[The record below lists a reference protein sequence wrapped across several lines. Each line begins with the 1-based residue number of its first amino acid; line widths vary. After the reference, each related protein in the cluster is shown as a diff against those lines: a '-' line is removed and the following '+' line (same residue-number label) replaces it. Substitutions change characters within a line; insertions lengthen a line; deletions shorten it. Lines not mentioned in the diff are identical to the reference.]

1 MKTIPNKLTAALTIG
16 ALLLPCVSFAH
27 AQDALGRGDV
37 LDANPGRMSGGRN
50 LPSQID
56 NFRARN
62 LIVTGDVAGGRGF
75 RGTVGYGADS
85 DFRGVLGSDDLFD
98 FRARSFLSSPQ
109 MLQYG
114 GAAQQFTLGQQLG
127 LLEYRREPIPTGVGG
142 FGNPLVQGGAIG
154 GEPLA
159 PAPADLSIRV
169 DALTMAASGRALEA
183 SAEPKVIGVMHGPE
197 GVPAAVT
204 ISTLQGFVS
213 QPVDVMV
220 AKQSYTTFDQLR
232 LEQDFAAGR
241 LTTPAGTP
249 FEGRF
254 QSLALDQRID
264 PGRQFDP
271 AGRDETG
278 EYARLL
284 ERIVDRYANLDN
296 VQLHIDQQV
305 LNQLDDRFADLRKKL
320 IERERER
327 LVRLAM
333 PGADAPRQPEEEDPA
348 ALPGIAPRP
357 LDPAA
362 PTGPEA
368 RDPMDLSNITPLLR
382 HGQRV
387 DQLSGTMQTR
397 FNEIMALA
405 EESLRRGDYF
415 MAERRFNRALR
426 FTPGHPLAVAGLA
439 HAQIGAG
446 LNASASLIVQ
456 RLFIEHPEMIDTRFG
471 PNVLPDQARLRQV
484 MQSLEPLPPL
494 GSRDAASS
502 AFLLAYIGHQLGER
516 AVVERGLKAMRE
528 AAPDSALLPL
538 LEAVWLGEDA
548 TPLAPAPVV
557 PETPETSEAPP
568 SK

>member
-1 MKTIPNKLTAALTIG
+1 MKTITNKLTAALAFG
-16 ALLLPCVSFAH
+16 AWLLPCVSMAH

-37 LDANPGRMSGGRN
+37 LDANPGRTSGGRN
-50 LPSQID
+50 LPSQVE

-114 GAAQQFTLGQQLG
+114 GAAQQFSLGQQLG
-127 LLEYRREPIPTGVGG
+127 LLEYRREPMPTGVGG
-142 FGNPLVQGGAIG
+142 FGNPLLQGGAIG
-154 GEPLA
+154 GEPLPPT
-159 PAPADLSIRV
+159 PAELSIRV
-169 DALTMAASGRALEA
+169 DAITMAASGRALE
-183 SAEPKVIGVMHGPE
+183 SRAEPKVIGVMQGPE
-197 GVPAAVT
+197 GVPSAVT

-213 QPVDVMV
+213 QPVELMM
-220 AKQSYTTFDQLR
+220 AKQSYTTLDQLR

-320 IERERER
+320 IDRERER
-327 LVRLAM
+327 LARLAM
-333 PGADAPRQPEEEDPA
+333 PGAGVTQPEEEDAA
-348 ALPGIAPRP
+348 ALPGAAPRP
-357 LDPAA
+357 TDAA
-362 PTGPEA
+362 EPET
-368 RDPMDLSNITPLLR
+368 RDPLDIGDITPLLR

-387 DQLSGTMQTR
+387 DQLSGTMLTR
-397 FNEIMALA
+397 FNEMMALA

-415 MAERRFNRALR
+415 IAERRFNRALR
-426 FTPGHPLAVAGLA
+426 FTPGHPLAIAGLA
-439 HAQIGAG
+439 HSQIGAG
-446 LNASASLIVQ
+446 LNASASLILQ

-484 MQSLEPLPPL
+484 MQSLEPLPPR
-494 GSRDAASS
+494 GSRDSASS
-502 AFLLAYIGHQLGER
+502 AFLLAYLGHQLGER
-516 AVVERGLKAMRE
+516 AVVERGLKAMRD
-528 AAPDSALLPL
+528 AAPDSALLPV
-538 LEAVWLGEDA
+538 LEAVWLDEGTA
-548 TPLAPAPVV
+548 QPTTAPNK
-557 PETPETSEAPP
+557 PETPEASEVPP